1 MHFRRLDCCPDLAEW
16 WWVMMSS
23 YLSKWDSNQRLE
35 FEPQSHLN
43 NPWPTST
50 VPFLRDFPN
59 LRAMPQ
65 GLELLADSVLTPNYN
80 VVRANPLYNLT
91 PSTWNSLPDAW
102 DYSARHGHQLFK
114 EYFDQRVGKYDR
126 ALPNR
131 IQKRTRFLFSDHNFF
146 MLTKG
151 RHNHSSTLE
160 NFSQQNLSSQ
170 LRYGTWP
177 VTPSDEKS
185 TKIKILHG
193 QNLGFFEKKILIFGF
208 FWNFS

>member
-1 MHFRRLDCCPDLAEW
+1 MVNFLGWR
-16 WWVMMSS
+16 VMSS

-102 DYSARHGHQLFK
+102 DYSARHGHQLLFTSSYPFDFIFPWYRVYK
-114 EYFDQRVGKYDR
+114 YSLYVTIACVKQLVVNSYFDWSDLEHVACCCESNARMPPLWWKQSH
-126 ALPNR
+126 
-131 IQKRTRFLFSDHNFF
+131 FL
-146 MLTKG
+146 
-151 RHNHSSTLE
+151 
-160 NFSQQNLSSQ
+160 
-170 LRYGTWP
+170 W
-177 VTPSDEKS
+177 
-185 TKIKILHG
+185 
-193 QNLGFFEKKILIFGF
+193 
-208 FWNFS
+208 

>member
-1 MHFRRLDCCPDLAEW
+1 
-16 WWVMMSS
+16 MSS

-102 DYSARHGHQLFK
+102 DYSARHGHQ
-114 EYFDQRVGKYDR
+114 QRDTDVPYEMLVYGMCM
-126 ALPNR
+126 LH
-131 IQKRTRFLFSDHNFF
+131 KRLWDLN
-146 MLTKG
+146 
-151 RHNHSSTLE
+151 N
-160 NFSQQNLSSQ
+160 
-170 LRYGTWP
+170 
-177 VTPSDEKS
+177 
-185 TKIKILHG
+185 
-193 QNLGFFEKKILIFGF
+193 
-208 FWNFS
+208 

>member
-1 MHFRRLDCCPDLAEW
+1 MRRHATICRKNRSSTFAR
-16 WWVMMSS
+16 WWVMSS

-80 VVRANPLYNLT
+80 VVRANPLCNLT

-102 DYSARHGHQLFK
+102 DYSARHGHQLSSICMNRK
-114 EYFDQRVGKYDR
+114 NISILQTMRV
-126 ALPNR
+126 
-131 IQKRTRFLFSDHNFF
+131 FSPEC
-146 MLTKG
+146 LAKWKTG
-151 RHNHSSTLE
+151 
-160 NFSQQNLSSQ
+160 
-170 LRYGTWP
+170 
-177 VTPSDEKS
+177 VC
-185 TKIKILHG
+185 
-193 QNLGFFEKKILIFGF
+193 
-208 FWNFS
+208 

>member
-1 MHFRRLDCCPDLAEW
+1 MEKDGVMKDEYVCSVNSYCSKGEGWRLIHCRQYLKWRFTMHRRLGYCPDLAGW
-16 WWVMMSS
+16 WWVMSS

-102 DYSARHGHQLFK
+102 DYSARHGHQL
-114 EYFDQRVGKYDR
+114 
-126 ALPNR
+126 
-131 IQKRTRFLFSDHNFF
+131 
-146 MLTKG
+146 
-151 RHNHSSTLE
+151 
-160 NFSQQNLSSQ
+160 
-170 LRYGTWP
+170 
-177 VTPSDEKS
+177 PSPR
-185 TKIKILHG
+185 LY
-193 QNLGFFEKKILIFGF
+193 L
-208 FWNFS
+208 